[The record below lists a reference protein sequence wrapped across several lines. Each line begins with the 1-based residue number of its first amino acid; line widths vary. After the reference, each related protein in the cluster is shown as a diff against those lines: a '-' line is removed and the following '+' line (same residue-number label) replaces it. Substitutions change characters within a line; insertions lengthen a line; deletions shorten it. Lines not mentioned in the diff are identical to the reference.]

1 MSKKLQDLH
10 ETLNNIR
17 AELQSNTEIIREFP
31 HHQYYTK
38 RSSSPNKYDKMTDDQ
53 IHHDVLYKVGQRIPY
68 TTQSWFGR
76 LIGKPF
82 EPQPDPVAL
91 DKAKLLI
98 KLHDKTAALNDRRI
112 EIEKEIN
119 AYPQVFKEQLIA
131 QQEALKREQARELEE
146 DIRRRLSYSHK
157 LPVKPITP
165 EDIYAAMSGLKSLEY
180 AKSNPGR
187 EDVMPADELSV
198 MLKSARKNYKDIRT
212 RFEDEQTRQ
221 KNYERD
227 LAEALAKA
235 GLKGGKSKQSKQ
247 SKQSK
252 RSKQSKQ
259 SKRVSSKRGLTKRRK
274 HYTDRKEK

>member
-17 AELQSNTEIIREFP
+17 AELQSNTEIIRQFP

-38 RSSSPNKYDKMTDDQ
+38 RSSSPNKYDKMTHAQ
-53 IHHDVLYKVGQRIPY
+53 IHHDVLYKVGQHIPY
-68 TTQSWFGR
+68 TKQSFFGR

-119 AYPQVFKEQLIA
+119 AYPQELKDQAIA
-131 QQEALKREQARELEE
+131 QQIELEREQARALKV
-146 DIRRRLSYSHK
+146 DIERSLSYKHK
-157 LPVKPITP
+157 LPVNPITP
-165 EDIYAAMSGLKSLEY
+165 KDIYAARRGLESLEE

-187 EDVMPADELSV
+187 EGVMPYNELSV
-198 MLKSARKNYKDIRT
+198 RLTSARKNYEDTQT
-212 RFEDEQTRQ
+212 RFEDQ
-221 KNYERD
+221 KKRRENYER
-227 LAEALAKA
+227 ELAKELANA
-235 GLKGGKSKQSKQ
+235 GLKGGKSKR
-247 SKQSK
+247 SK
-252 RSKQSKQ
+252 RSKRSKQ

-274 HYTDRKEK
+274 H